1 MTGFWSLWTIFF
13 IVITIA
19 PILFLFLWGL
29 RVEIPTQPDGT
40 SGHVW
45 AHGVLREGVRQLPTW
60 WIVFSAVWIV
70 AGIGYLTLYPGFG
83 AFAGALG
90 WTSHDAL
97 AKAQAAN
104 RDLTASLRGRLLG
117 KSVESIAVDAGALRA
132 GGALFIENCAA
143 CHGRDARGNMAIGAP
158 DLTDGDWLHGG
169 EGREIL
175 ASIADGRRGAMPAF
189 AAQMPDESIVDVS
202 HYVASLSGIPHDS
215 LRAAIGKPLFVAC
228 AACHGAEGKGN
239 PAVGAPNLTDNVWL
253 YAGSGPRGIAET
265 IRRGRT
271 GEMPAWRGRLNEDQ
285 LLVLAAWVYA
295 QSRPASVAAK

>member
-90 WTSHDAL
+90 WTSHGEL
-97 AKAQAAN
+97 AKAQEAN
-104 RDLTASLRGRLLG
+104 RDLTAPLRVRILG
-117 KSVESIAVDAGALRA
+117 KSVESIAADAGALRA

-143 CHGRDARGNMAIGAP
+143 CHGRDARGNAAIGAP
-158 DLTDGDWLHGG
+158 DLTDADWLHGG
-169 EGREIL
+169 EGRAIL
-175 ASIADGRRGAMPAF
+175 ASIRDGRRGAMPPF

-202 HYVASLSGIPHDS
+202 HYVAGLSGMPHDS

-239 PAVGAPNLTDNVWL
+239 PALGAPNLTDSVWL
-253 YAGSGPRGIAET
+253 YAGSGARGIAET

-271 GEMPAWRGRLNEDQ
+271 GEMPAWRDRLNEDQ
-285 LLVLAAWVYA
+285 MLVLAAWVYA

>member
-13 IVITIA
+13 IVITLA
-19 PILFLFLWGL
+19 PIVFLFLWGL
-29 RVEIPTQPDGT
+29 RVEIRRNPTGPAGT
-40 SGHVW
+40 CGRTACCARACAGFRRGGSCSRPCGSW
-45 AHGVLREGVRQLPTW
+45 P
-60 WIVFSAVWIV
+60 
-70 AGIGYLTLYPGFG
+70 GIGYLTLYPGFG

-90 WTSHDAL
+90 WTSHDEL

-104 RDLTASLRGRLLG
+104 RDLTAPLRVRILG
-117 KSVESIAVDAGALRA
+117 KSVESIAADAGALRA

-143 CHGRDARGNMAIGAP
+143 CHGRDARGNAAIGAP

-169 EGREIL
+169 DGRAIL
-175 ASIADGRRGAMPAF
+175 ASIRDGRRGAMPPF

-202 HYVASLSGIPHDS
+202 HFVASLSGMPHDS

-239 PAVGAPNLTDNVWL
+239 PALGAPNLTDSVWL
-253 YAGSGPRGIAET
+253 YAGSGARGIAET

-271 GEMPAWRGRLNEDQ
+271 GEMPAWRDRLSEDQ
-285 LLVLAAWVYA
+285 MVVLAAWVYA
-295 QSRPASVAAK
+295 QSRPAAIATK